1 MGSAF
6 LRSIVKLSREVL
18 NFSDIG
24 IINLNEKLSSC
35 NDYASKNTE
44 IFEHLKAIT
53 MNKHDWAKTV
63 IVLIRPYIPY
73 KIDFPYG
80 FGSYSAHYKQYPLG
94 RNAAQLLAAFVEDA
108 GFHAS
113 FDSGIPVKAAAFCAG
128 LGKYGKNSLIY
139 AKEYGSFITIHTVVT
154 DALFDYDNTFSG
166 VLTDCGNCNL
176 CIDTCPTK
184 AITCDGRLS
193 KGRCLR
199 EHMMSKNCVPLEMR
213 KLLGSCILGCD
224 ICQIVCPMNNDRYEK
239 AVLPADEEAKA
250 FDIVK
255 ILLDCNEIVDYIGSI
270 IGANYAK
277 NEQILSAAAIT
288 AGNMKEIKL
297 TSHLTKLLNFP
308 HPQVR
313 AHAAW
318 ALAETDKES
327 ARYAIQDAIIK
338 ESDETVKLEME
349 NLVSQ
354 IAATSTQRHI

>member
-6 LRSIVKLSREVL
+6 LRSIVKLSKEAL
-18 NFSDIG
+18 GFSDIG
-24 IINLNEKLSSC
+24 IVSFNGNLSSC
-35 NDYASKNTE
+35 NDYAKKNKE
-44 IFEHLKAIT
+44 IFEHLKATTI
-53 MNKHDWAKTV
+53 NKHDWAKTV

-73 KIDFPYG
+73 KPDFPYG
-80 FGSYSAHYKQYPLG
+80 FGFYSAHYKQYPLG
-94 RNAAQLLAAFVEDA
+94 RKAAQLLATFVEDA

-139 AKEYGSFITIHTVVT
+139 TKEYGSFITIHTVVT
-154 DALFDYDNTFSG
+154 DALFDYDYTFSG

-176 CIDTCPTK
+176 CVDSCPTK
-184 AITCDGRLS
+184 AITSDGVLS

-224 ICQIVCPMNNDRYEK
+224 ICQIICPMNMDRYEK
-239 AVLPADEEAKA
+239 AVLPPDDEAKA
-250 FDIVK
+250 FDIAK
-255 ILLDCNEIVDYIGSI
+255 ILLNCNEIVDYIGNI

-277 NEQILSAAAIT
+277 KEQILSAAAIA

-297 TSHLTKLLNFP
+297 VPHLTNLLNFP
-308 HPQVR
+308 HSQVR

-318 ALAETDKES
+318 ALAEIDKKSAGEVVKIAGEKTDELIETGK
-327 ARYAIQDAIIK
+327 IK
-338 ESDETVKLEME
+338 YDVYKDEGK
-349 NLVSQ
+349 
-354 IAATSTQRHI
+354 H